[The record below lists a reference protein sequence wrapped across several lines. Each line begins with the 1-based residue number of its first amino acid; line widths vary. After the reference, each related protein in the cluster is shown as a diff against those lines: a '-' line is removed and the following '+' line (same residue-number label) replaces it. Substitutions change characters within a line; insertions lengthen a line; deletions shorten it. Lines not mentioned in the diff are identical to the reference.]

1 MDQVKRSFITK
12 FTQELQENNVAI
24 FAGAGLSIPSGYLN
38 WKELLRPLAQEIDI
52 DIEKEHDLV
61 SVAQYYANENNRSDV
76 NTTLINEFSKNTI
89 PTINHKILAN
99 LPISTYWTTNY
110 DSLIE
115 DALNKAGKIVDA
127 KYTIDQLSYTKL
139 NRDAIVYKMH
149 GDKNHPNSA
158 ILLKEDYETYSI
170 NYGPFLTALQGDLT
184 SKTFLFIGISFT
196 DPNLDYILSR
206 LRILHGKNQRTHYAF
221 IKKISQDDC
230 TPSEY
235 EYLFRKQK
243 LFINDLKR
251 YHIKALLIDKY
262 EEITEILTII
272 EKNIYQNKIFISGSA
287 HEYTPLQD
295 PEAQKFISEL
305 SSRLIEE
312 NKTIVSGFGLGVGN
326 LVISG
331 ALEKIY
337 MSKKQ
342 YQHDQLILRP
352 FPFSSTPSITD
363 DLQDLWKQYR
373 TDMIALTGISIF
385 IFGNKL
391 GDTGEVVN
399 ANGVYEEFLI
409 SKQNGNLII
418 PVGATGGTSFKIWSE
433 INSSFDEYYPN
444 ATSTFKTYFNEL
456 NDPQSNLVDTIL
468 NLINEHKKTILAN

>member
-1 MDQVKRSFITK
+1 MKRSFITK
-12 FTQELQENNVAI
+12 FTQELRENNVAI

-38 WKELLRPLAQEIDI
+38 WKELLKPLAQEINI

-76 NTTLINEFSKNTI
+76 NTTLINEFSRSTS
-89 PTINHKILAN
+89 PTNNHQILAN

-115 DALNKAGKIVDA
+115 DALNRVGKIVDV
-127 KYTIDQLSYTKL
+127 KYTVDQLSYTKL

-158 ILLKEDYETYSI
+158 VLLKEDYETYSI

-206 LRILHGKNQRTHYAF
+206 LRILHGKTQRTHYAF

-235 EYLFRKQK
+235 EYLFTKQK

-251 YHIKALLIDKY
+251 YHIKAILIDKY

-272 EKNIYQNKIFISGSA
+272 EKNIYLNNIFISGSA
-287 HEYTPLQD
+287 HDYNPLQEL
-295 PEAQKFISEL
+295 EAQEFISKL

-337 MSKKQ
+337 MSKRL

-352 FPFSSTPSITD
+352 FPFSSTPSTTD
-363 DLQDLWKQYR
+363 NLKELWKQYR

-391 GDTGEVVN
+391 SDNGEIIN
-399 ANGVYEEFLI
+399 ADGVYEEFLI
-409 SKQNGNLII
+409 SKQKGNLII

-433 INSSFDEYYPN
+433 INSSFDQYYQN
-444 ATSTFKTYFNEL
+444 ATPAFKAYFNEL
-456 NDPQSNLVDTIL
+456 NNPKSDLVDTIL
-468 NLINEHKKTILAN
+468 NIISEYEKTILAN

>member
-115 DALNKAGKIVDA
+115 DALNKAGKIVDV

-272 EKNIYQNKIFISGSA
+272 EKNIYQNNIFISGSA

-312 NKTIVSGFGLGVGN
+312 NGSV
-326 LVISG
+326 
-331 ALEKIY
+331 
-337 MSKKQ
+337 
-342 YQHDQLILRP
+342 R
-352 FPFSSTPSITD
+352 
-363 DLQDLWKQYR
+363 
-373 TDMIALTGISIF
+373 
-385 IFGNKL
+385 
-391 GDTGEVVN
+391 
-399 ANGVYEEFLI
+399 
-409 SKQNGNLII
+409 
-418 PVGATGGTSFKIWSE
+418 
-433 INSSFDEYYPN
+433 
-444 ATSTFKTYFNEL
+444 
-456 NDPQSNLVDTIL
+456 
-468 NLINEHKKTILAN
+468 